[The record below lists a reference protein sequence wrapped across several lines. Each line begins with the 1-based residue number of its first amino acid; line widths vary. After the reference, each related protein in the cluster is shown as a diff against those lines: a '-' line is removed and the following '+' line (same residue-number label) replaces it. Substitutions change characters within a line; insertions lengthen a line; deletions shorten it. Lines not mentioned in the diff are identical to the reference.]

1 MTIARFF
8 GYLFCIAGILLAV
21 TAGGCGLLFVA
32 IGLTDSSSDDYGIVP
47 LALIIG
53 GAFCL
58 IGLGIAW
65 PKTTDTGQTCSSAN
79 GGSFNAAN
87 CSRSCRICSS
97 Q

>member
-65 PKTTDTGQTCSSAN
+65 LGRTILRAN
-79 GGSFNAAN
+79 PAVNAGTIPPAQN
-87 CSRSCRICSS
+87 D
-97 Q
+97 